1 MASIKLPR
9 YDYNQQNQEKKKE
22 MREQK
27 KKNMYHTKNKHVVT
41 YFDNEKGRGNKSP
54 NPDGERKHFS

>member
-9 YDYNQQNQEKKKE
+9 YDYNQQNQEKRRCENK
-22 MREQK
+22 K

-41 YFDNEKGRGNKSP
+41 YFDNEKGGGNKSP